1 MRPPAPLEPEQLA
14 AYFALMEVS
23 RLLQLAVER
32 HLRVDGGISYVQFEI
47 LMRLIDSPTGEQRMT
62 DLADAIVHSR
72 SGLTYQVDQLE
83 TAGLISRAPSVE
95 DERSINVS
103 ITAAGRALV
112 QHLLPGHIQVVRR
125 MLLDH
130 LTGRDI
136 ATLTRV
142 LGRVRDRLRTAPPR
156 SAAPRRRRDS
166 PRLADLEHA
175 DRGI

>member
-1 MRPPAPLEPEQLA
+1 MRPAAPLDPEQLA

-23 RLLQLAVER
+23 RLLQHAVER

-47 LMRLIDSPTGEQRMT
+47 LTRLIGSPTGEQRMT
-62 DLADAIVHSR
+62 DLADGIVYSR

-83 TAGLISRAPSVE
+83 QAGLISRAPSVE

-112 QHLLPGHIQVVRR
+112 QHLLPGHIQLVRR

-130 LTGRDI
+130 LNRRDI

-142 LGRVRDRLRTAPPR
+142 LGRVRDRLRSAPPR
-156 SAAPRRRRDS
+156 SAAPRRRRD
-166 PRLADLEHA
+166 
-175 DRGI
+175 

>member
-1 MRPPAPLEPEQLA
+1 MLRVMPSPTPLDRRQLA

-23 RLLQLAVER
+23 RLLQNAVER

-47 LMRLIDSPTGEQRMT
+47 LTRLADSPDGKARMT
-62 DLADAIVHSR
+62 DLADGIVYSR

-83 TAGLISRAPSVE
+83 RSGLISRAPSVE

-112 QHLLPGHIQVVRR
+112 QRLLPGHVQLVRR

-130 LTGRDI
+130 LNRPDV
-136 ATLTRV
+136 AALTRV
-142 LGRVRDRLRTAPPR
+142 LGRVRDRLRQAPPR
-156 SAAPRRRRDS
+156 SAAPRGRR
-166 PRLADLEHA
+166 A
-175 DRGI
+175 